1 MERGLSLTKEIEGI
15 VKDEVTNDAEI
26 ILCPP
31 FVTLA
36 SMTRLLQGNSR
47 IQVGAQ
53 NCHQKERGA
62 YTGSINCEMIKDT
75 GATYVNRWTF
85 RTKTICPMK
94 EMDYWLKRLT

>member
-1 MERGLSLTKEIEGI
+1 MNRTKIIAGNWKMNTTVERGLSLTKEIEGI

-53 NCHQKERGA
+53 NCHQKERGCL
-62 YTGSINCEMIKDT
+62 Y
-75 GATYVNRWTF
+75 
-85 RTKTICPMK
+85 
-94 EMDYWLKRLT
+94 RLD